1 MLKRGSRPIL
11 DNDFGSLDLDWLNK
25 DSINGGGDKKR
36 LSVYLR
42 PSLLV
47 SEFDSLPTMDHK
59 ELVKLSQLPVLEK
72 TPGDLEAAFA
82 CVALHMR
89 VDPD

>member
-11 DNDFGSLDLDWLNK
+11 DNDFGGLDLDWLDKNP
-25 DSINGGGDKKR
+25 INGGDNKKR
-36 LSVYLR
+36 IGIYLR

-47 SEFDSLPTMDHK
+47 SEFDSLPPMDHK
-59 ELVKLSQLPVLEK
+59 ELVELSELPVLEN
-72 TPGDLEAAFA
+72 PPSDLKSAFA